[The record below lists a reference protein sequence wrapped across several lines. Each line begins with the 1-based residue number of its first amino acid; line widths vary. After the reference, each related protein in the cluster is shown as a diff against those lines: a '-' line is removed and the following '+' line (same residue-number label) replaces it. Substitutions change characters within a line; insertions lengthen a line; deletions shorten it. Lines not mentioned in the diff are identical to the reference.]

1 LKPERLFLRTV
12 HTTTSVDSTFLK
24 DIIRVSLFSDLLVLK
39 FKQSC
44 IKFLPQN
51 DQIEVLDFQ
60 TPNSEIL
67 NPESPYFLN
76 SNSWIPHEGKMP
88 QDDTNPRFQ
97 FIDGLLYYQGLLYIL
112 DDPCQLQ
119 VLQSRHDF
127 PITGYFGFNKT

>member
-60 TPNSEIL
+60 TPNL
-67 NPESPYFLN
+67 
-76 SNSWIPHEGKMP
+76 
-88 QDDTNPRFQ
+88 RFQ